1 MKTFQYD
8 AIVVGG
14 GPAGAAAAYEIA
26 AAGRGVLLLEREQF
40 PRYKVCGGGLSA
52 RLDHVIGTAYHETV
66 EASVH
71 GIEFVYRGADA
82 FSVDADGPLARFVM
96 RARFDAWLVDRAAA
110 AGAHVRFG
118 EPAIEINEED
128 DAGVWVRTARGSYR
142 APCLVGAD
150 GANSRLAKRLN
161 PDHALRGVYG
171 LEAEFAGAAPPP
183 RAALEMGAVPGGYGW
198 VFPKRDGVSI
208 GVAGF
213 YGAEPR
219 PKERYERAMGAQPA
233 LRGRTLPAPVGHP
246 IPVFTGGCCVASRR
260 IGLAGDAGR
269 LVDPF
274 FGEGIYFGI
283 LSGQQ
288 LGRTITRQLDHGAI
302 DLREYGRWVR
312 AELEPELAVTAR
324 LASIAY
330 GHPRLWYDAM
340 RAHPDVVGWMYDV
353 LRGESTFQSLWSR
366 LKRHA
371 VRLAPAAVA
380 SRVASLFG
388 R

>member
-1 MKTFQYD
+1 LYD

-14 GPAGAAAAYEIA
+14 GPAGASAAYEIA
-26 AAGRGVLLLEREQF
+26 AAGRAVLLLERERF

-52 RLDHVIGTAYHETV
+52 RLDRVIGTDYHATV
-66 EASVH
+66 EASAR
-71 GIEFVYRGADA
+71 GIEFVYRGSDG

-96 RARFDAWLVDRAAA
+96 RDRFDAWLVDRAVA
-110 AGAHVRFG
+110 AGADVRFG
-118 EPAIEINEED
+118 EPAVEISED
-128 DAGVWVRTARGSYR
+128 GGSGVDVRTARGSYQ

-161 PDHALRGVYG
+161 PDHAIRGVYG
-171 LEAEFAGAAPPP
+171 LEAEVAGVAAPQ
-183 RAALEMGAVPGGYGW
+183 RTVLEMGAVPGGYGW
-198 VFPKRDGVSI
+198 VFPKRHGVSI

-219 PKERYERAMGAQPA
+219 PKERFQQALGSQPV
-233 LRGRTLPAPVGHP
+233 LRGQSIPPPIGHP
-246 IPVFTGGCCVASRR
+246 IPVFANGLCVASRR
-260 IGLAGDAGR
+260 IGLVGDAAR

-283 LSGQQ
+283 VSGQQ
-288 LGRTITRQLDHGAI
+288 LGLTIVRQLNDGGI
-302 DLREYGRWVR
+302 DLRAYGRWVR
-312 AELEPELAVTAR
+312 TELEPELAVTER

-330 GHPRLWYDAM
+330 THPRLWYDAM

-353 LRGESTFQSLWSR
+353 LRGESTFQALWSR

-371 VRLAPAAVA
+371 IRLAPAAVA

-388 R
+388 ARP